1 MNMKNKFL
9 LTTIS
14 AVTLVALTACDSGD
28 MAKDSMDKGSM
39 ADGKMETA
47 LEHASKHLDPKYVCP
62 MHPTIIQDEPGSC
75 AICGMDLVEKEQEQ
89 PKEKKILYWV
99 APMDPNFRQE
109 GPGKSPMGMD
119 LVPFYEEGGDDNA
132 VTISPAIVQNLGV
145 RTKQVEVGK
154 LWKRVDSVGYVDF
167 DENMIS
173 HVHLRTEGWIEKLVV
188 KSEGERV
195 KKGELLFELYSPTLV
210 NAQDEYLQALRS
222 KNRRLISASYERL
235 RALGVGKGQISRI
248 KKTKKAEQLIKVRA
262 SQDGIVSKLNAREG
276 MFVKPRMEVMT
287 LADLSSIWIQVEVF
301 EREADWVKVG
311 KPAEITLSYLPGRK
325 WEGTVEYVYP
335 SLDPRTRTLRARLKF
350 ANPDE
355 SLKPNMFANVV
366 IFGGATEEM
375 ISIPTEAL
383 IRTGDSERVIV
394 SLGDGKFAPRNV
406 VSGIESGDR
415 VQIIEGLQDSEYV
428 VTSSQFLLDSEAS
441 IKASLNRMSDPAPA
455 EDNNMDMAMDDK
467 ATMSDKMVSGKGVVR
482 DVMGDG
488 KINLSHDPIQALGW
502 PSMTMDFRLSEGVST
517 KDLKPGMAVEFD
529 LMEKDDVYMIE
540 SIRPAMSSDMSMD
553 KK

>member
-1 MNMKNKFL
+1 MNNKNKML
-9 LTTIS
+9 LAVVS
-14 AVTLVALTACDSGD
+14 AIALIGLSACDGGEMSN
-28 MAKDSMDKGSM
+28 KDGMK
-39 ADGKMETA
+39 KETA
-47 LEHASKHLDPKYVCP
+47 LEHAGKHLDPKYVCP
-62 MHPTIIQDEPGSC
+62 MHPTILQDEPGSC
-75 AICGMDLVEKEQEQ
+75 PLCGMDLVEKEQEQ

-99 APMDPNFRQE
+99 APMDPNFRQD

-145 RTKQVEVGK
+145 RTKQAEIGK

-167 DENMIS
+167 DENLIS
-173 HVHLRTEGWIEKLVV
+173 HVHLRTEGWIEKLAI

-210 NAQDEYLQALRS
+210 NAQDEYLQSLRS

-235 RALGVGKGQISRI
+235 RALGVEKSQINRIRKTGKS
-248 KKTKKAEQLIKVRA
+248 EQLIKVRA

-301 EREADWVKVG
+301 EREADWVQVG

-325 WEGTVEYVYP
+325 WEGSVEYVYP

-350 ANPDE
+350 TNADE

-366 IFGGATEEM
+366 IFGGATQEVV
-375 ISIPTEAL
+375 SIPIEAL

-394 SLGDGKFAPRNV
+394 SLGEGKFAPRNV

-415 VQIIEGLQDSEYV
+415 IQIVEGLDGSEYV

-441 IKASLNRMSDPAPA
+441 IKASLNRMSEPAMKK
-455 EDNNMDMAMDDK
+455 EMAIDDK
-467 ATMSDKMVSGKGVVR
+467 ASMSGKMVSGKGVVR
-482 DVMGDG
+482 DVMGEG

-502 PSMTMDFRLSEGVST
+502 PSMTMDFKLAEGVST

-529 LMEKDDVYMIE
+529 LMEKNDVYMIE
-540 SIRPAMSSDMSMD
+540 SIRPAMSGESE
-553 KK
+553 K

>member
-1 MNMKNKFL
+1 MNKNIRKYSL
-9 LTTIS
+9 LAS
-14 AVTLVALTACDSGD
+14 AIVMSFSLSSCDSSDTMSGE
-28 MAKDSMDKGSM
+28 KK
-39 ADGKMETA
+39 
-47 LEHASKHLDPKYVCP
+47 
-62 MHPTIIQDEPGSC
+62 
-75 AICGMDLVEKEQEQ
+75 EKE
-89 PKEKKILYWV
+89 ILYWV
-99 APMDPNFRQE
+99 APMDPNFRRDE
-109 GPGKSPMGMD
+109 PGQSPMGMD
-119 LVPFYEEGGDDNA
+119 LVPFYKEEGGDDNA
-132 VTISPAIVQNLGV
+132 VRISPTVVQNLGV
-145 RTKQVEVGK
+145 RTKQAEVGK

-222 KNRRLISASYERL
+222 KNRRLVNASYERL
-235 RALGVGKGQISRI
+235 RALGVEKGQINRI
-248 KKTKKAEQLIKVRA
+248 KKTGKAEQLVKVRA

-287 LADLSSIWIQVEVF
+287 LADLSSIWIQVEIF
-301 EREADWVKVG
+301 EREANWVKVG

-350 ANPDE
+350 DNPDE

-366 IFGGATEEM
+366 IFGGATQDM
-375 ISIPTEAL
+375 VSIPTEAL
-383 IRTGDSERVIV
+383 IRTGDSERVII
-394 SLGDGKFAPRNV
+394 SLGEGKFAPQNV

-415 VQIIEGLQDSEYV
+415 IQIIKGLQGNEYV

-441 IKASLNRMSDPAPA
+441 IKASLNRMTDPAP
-455 EDNNMDMAMDDK
+455 EMDMANDAK
-467 ATMSDKMVSGKGVVR
+467 ASMAGSKMVTGKGVVR
-482 DVMGDG
+482 GVMSEDG
-488 KINLSHDPIQALGW
+488 KVNLSHDPIQELGW
-502 PSMTMDFRLSEGVST
+502 PSMTMDFRLADGVST

-529 LMEKDDVYMIE
+529 LMEKDDVYMIDA
-540 SIRPAMSSDMSMD
+540 IRPAMSVD
-553 KK
+553 KEAGQ

>member
-1 MNMKNKFL
+1 MNKSIKKLSL
-9 LTTIS
+9 LAA
-14 AVTLVALTACDSGD
+14 AVALTLSLTACDSSDD
-28 MAKDSMDKGSM
+28 MSKESMT
-39 ADGKMETA
+39 DGKMETA
-47 LEHASKHLDPKYVCP
+47 LEHAGKHLDPKYVCP

-75 AICGMDLVEKEQEQ
+75 PLCGMDLVEKEQEQ

-119 LVPFYEEGGDDNA
+119 LVPFYEEGDDDNA
-132 VTISPAIVQNLGV
+132 VTISPTIVQNLGV
-145 RTKQVEVGK
+145 RTAQVEVGK

-167 DENMIS
+167 DENLIS
-173 HVHLRTEGWIEKLVV
+173 HVHLRTEGWIEKLAV

-210 NAQDEYLQALRS
+210 NAQDEYLQARRS
-222 KNRRLISASYERL
+222 KNRRLINASYERL
-235 RALGVGKGQISRI
+235 RALGVGKGQINRI
-248 KKTKKAEQLIKVRA
+248 KKTGKAEQLIKVRA

-287 LADLSSIWIQVEVF
+287 LADLSTIWIQVEIF
-301 EREADWVKVG
+301 EREAEWVQVG

-325 WEGTVEYVYP
+325 WEGKVEYVYP

-350 ANPDE
+350 DNPDE
-355 SLKPNMFANVV
+355 SLKPNMFANVT
-366 IFGGATEEM
+366 IFGGATQEM
-375 ISIPTEAL
+375 VSIPTEAL
-383 IRTGDSERVIV
+383 IRTGDSERVII
-394 SLGDGKFAPRNV
+394 SLGEGRFAPRNV

-415 VQIIEGLQDSEYV
+415 IQIIEGLNDSEYV

-441 IKASLNRMSDPAPA
+441 IKASLNRMSEPAPA
-455 EDNNMDMAMDDK
+455 SEKSMEMADDTMK
-467 ATMSDKMVSGKGVVR
+467 ADSKMVTGKGVVR
-482 DVMGDG
+482 DVMGEG

-502 PSMTMDFRLSEGVST
+502 PSMTMDFKLADGVST

-529 LMEKDDVYMIE
+529 LMEKDDVYMID
-540 SIRPAMSSDMSMD
+540 SIRPAMTMEKEADQ
-553 KK
+553 

>member
-1 MNMKNKFL
+1 MSTVKKIL
-9 LTTIS
+9 SGIVS
-14 AVTLVALTACDSGD
+14 AVVLIGLSACDSSD
-28 MAKDSMDKGSM
+28 MPKESMDMEKSSL
-39 ADGKMETA
+39 KKETA
-47 LEHASKHLDPKYVCP
+47 LEHAGKHLDPKYVCP
-62 MHPTIIQDEPGSC
+62 MHPTIVQDEAGSC
-75 AICGMDLVEKEQEQ
+75 PLCGMDLVELEQEQ

-145 RTKQVEVGK
+145 RTKQAEVGK

-222 KNRRLISASYERL
+222 KNRRLINASYERL
-235 RALGVGKGQISRI
+235 RALGIEKTQINRI
-248 KKTKKAEQLIKVRA
+248 KKTGRSEQLIKVRA

-287 LADLSSIWIQVEVF
+287 LADLSSVWIQVEVF

-350 ANPDE
+350 SNPDE
-355 SLKPNMFANVV
+355 SLKPNMFANVI
-366 IFGGATEEM
+366 IFGGATQDM
-375 ISIPTEAL
+375 VSIPTEAL

-394 SLGDGKFAPRNV
+394 SLGEGKFSPRNV

-415 VQIIEGLQDSEYV
+415 IQIIEGLKGDEYI

-455 EDNNMDMAMDDK
+455 PKKDMEKAMDG
-467 ATMSDKMVSGKGVVR
+467 TQVSSKMVTGKGVVR
-482 DVMGDG
+482 DLMGEG

-502 PSMTMDFRLSEGVST
+502 PSMTMDFKLAEGVST

-529 LMEKDDVYMIE
+529 LMEKDNVYLIDA
-540 SIRPAMSSDMSMD
+540 IRPAKSGESAQ
-553 KK
+553 